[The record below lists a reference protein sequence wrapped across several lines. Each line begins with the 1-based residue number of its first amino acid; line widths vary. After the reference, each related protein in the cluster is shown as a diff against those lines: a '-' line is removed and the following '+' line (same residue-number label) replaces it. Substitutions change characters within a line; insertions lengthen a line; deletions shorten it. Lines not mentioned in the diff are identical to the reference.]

1 MKSFYEEDIK
11 ALDFNKKT
19 NIFSSLTKPSD
30 GFAVL
35 VNLNLGDKKYSCV
48 QTKDDLHRHIKLI

>member
-1 MKSFYEEDIK
+1 MKSFYREDIQ
-11 ALDFNKKT
+11 ALDFNKNT
-19 NIFSSLTKPSD
+19 NTFSLPARPSE

-35 VNLNLGDKKYSCV
+35 VNLNLGDKKYSSV